1 MNNFKKILNCIFVIH
16 CLIKNFEKNNKH
28 LLFYFNRINLNF
40 YKLYLYNMKK
50 IAIGFYGF
58 MRIIPEKKIIDN
70 FLNFFEDSN
79 FDIYYNCPN
88 VFDEFDETII
98 DFEKIKKNYNDL
110 FDNLL
115 IKNKYLK
122 FIEYKPKDFI
132 LKAKECNYP
141 FKNSSTNLF
150 SHRILSTCKSINDI
164 AIYINENDNEYDL
177 IILTRFDIIE
187 LIVSIGD
194 VNNTIFKNNIMLWR
208 TTPYISFN
216 DAEDR
221 IIFCSKEAINKL
233 VNLYDS
239 TDLIIKKI
247 EYMDIF
253 YTETI
258 IRIFYNL
265 FEDIIKL
272 PQSNVKIILSKN
284 IGNKYSIEFHN
295 NCHKLLEKY
304 NIIYNVNE

>member
-1 MNNFKKILNCIFVIH
+1 
-16 CLIKNFEKNNKH
+16 
-28 LLFYFNRINLNF
+28 
-40 YKLYLYNMKK
+40 MKK

-58 MRIIPEKKIIDN
+58 MRKIPEKKIIDN
-70 FLNFFEDSN
+70 FLNFFEDSI

-88 VFDEFDETII
+88 IFDEFDETII
-98 DFEKIKKNYNDL
+98 DFEEIKKNYNDL

-122 FIEYKPKDFI
+122 FIEYNPKDFI
-132 LKAKECNYP
+132 VKAKECNYP
-141 FKNSSTNLF
+141 FKNNSTNLYSF
-150 SHRILSTCKSINDI
+150 RILSTCKSINDI
-164 AIYINENDNEYDL
+164 AIFINENSMKYDL

-187 LIVSIGD
+187 LIVSIGN
-194 VNNTIFKNNIMLWR
+194 VTNTIFKNNIMLWR

-239 TDLIIKKI
+239 TDSIIKKI
-247 EYMDIF
+247 ESMDKF

-258 IRIFYNL
+258 IRIFYNS

-272 PQSNVKIILSKN
+272 PQSNVNIILSKN
-284 IGNKYSIEFHN
+284 IGNKYSIEFQN
-295 NCHKLLEKY
+295 NCYKLLEKY
-304 NIIYNVNE
+304 NIIYNVNQ